1 MPSVDG
7 RRTDTRERLIA
18 AALRLFAQQGY
29 ATTSVAEIEGAVGL
43 RPGGGGLYRHF
54 KSKDELLLAAAQA
67 YTERVRSVRRRLA
80 EEREASH
87 DTATGARAR
96 ASSASRAASSVA
108 AALRHLVEV
117 LGEFLSGE
125 QAMVRL
131 NANASDIPRDVRRA
145 IGEAWDEGYGM
156 VADIFVHQGV
166 PVDEAEVL
174 AVSALGALNHYVT
187 FVGSWGIEPNGV
199 SLDRFLD
206 GWVRQWSAAVD
217 AAVTLVGAP

>member
-54 KSKDELLLAAAQA
+54 RSKDELLLAAAQA
-67 YTERVRSVRRRLA
+67 YTERVRSVRGGLA
-80 EEREASH
+80 SERGEKP
-87 DTATGARAR
+87 
-96 ASSASRAASSVA
+96 AAAVA
-108 AALRHLVEV
+108 AELRHLVEV

-145 IGEAWDEGYGM
+145 IGDAWDEGYGM
-156 VADIFVHQGV
+156 VADIFVHHGV
-166 PVDEAEVL
+166 PAEEADVL
-174 AVSALGALNHYVT
+174 SVSALGALNHYVT
-187 FVGSWGIEPNGV
+187 FVGAWGIEPNGV
-199 SLDRFLD
+199 RLDRFLE
-206 GWVRQWSAAVD
+206 GWVRQWAAAVD
-217 AAVTLVGAP
+217 DAVRLVGTP